1 VQPTGREQRWYEKR
15 PKVKWAVHVMEN
27 TPFEA
32 QTVVASFGSALLVRD
47 REKYDFLHV
56 TKSLGHD
63 KVLSLHKSKRKAR
76 IYDRN
81 PAFHQLMNDWM
92 LLKEEGQDYLASE
105 ISYVLN
111 WVLRYF
117 KVCKMAEINY
127 KSHYIQEIASRYF
140 NEGAFSA
147 EAFLLQV
154 EENYTN
160 IAKLHVD
167 VCLVERNKEIVI
179 HRECLFKR

>member
-1 VQPTGREQRWYEKR
+1 VQPTGRQQRWYEKR
-15 PKVKWAVHVMEN
+15 PKVNWAVHVMEN
-27 TPFEA
+27 MPFEA
-32 QTVVASFGSALLVRD
+32 QTVIASFGSALLDRD
-47 REKYDFLHV
+47 RNKYDFLHV

-76 IYDRN
+76 IYDKN
-81 PAFHQLMNDWM
+81 PAFHNLMNDWM
-92 LLKEEGQDYLASE
+92 LLQEEGQDYLASE

-117 KVCKMAEINY
+117 KVCKMAEI
-127 KSHYIQEIASRYF
+127 KSKVSYIQEITSRYF
-140 NEGAFSA
+140 SEGALAA
-147 EAFLLQV
+147 EAFVLQV

-167 VCLVERNKEIVI
+167 VCLVERNKEIVM
-179 HRECLFKR
+179 HKHLAG